1 MTSQS
6 SNRLDPDGE
15 PSPLRDPA
23 RWPELIEGVRP
34 DAFLVV
40 IASAMSKSLRE
51 HCAPEDIWQE
61 TLAQAWNARE
71 QHVWQG
77 DAAFRA
83 WLFEIARNRIRDAVR
98 RIGADKRGAGRRDRR
113 ISDGDGAQSSSTSG
127 VVPPD
132 SLTPSRILMHAER
145 AAAMERALASLPSDL
160 EPVVRMHLLEELTMD
175 AIAERLGIDVS
186 AAWRKYRKGA
196 ELYSKRMSDWS
207 GGSGTTH

>member
-6 SNRLDPDGE
+6 SNRPDSAGE

-61 TLAQAWNARE
+61 TLAQAWSARK
-71 QHVWQG
+71 QHQWQG
-77 DAAFRA
+77 KAAFRA

-98 RIGADKRGAGRRDRR
+98 RIETEKRGGGRAEQRFVAPASEPAS
-113 ISDGDGAQSSSTSG
+113 SDLDLQ
-127 VVPPD
+127 PPD
-132 SLTPSRILMHAER
+132 SVTPSRIAMHAER
-145 AAAMERALASLPSDL
+145 AAAMQRALAALPPEV
-160 EPVVRMHLLEELTMD
+160 EPIVRLHLLEEVTMEEV
-175 AIAERLGIDVS
+175 ARQLGISVS
-186 AAWRKYRKGA
+186 SAWRRFRRGV
-196 ELYSKRMSDWS
+196 ELYSKAMSDWS
-207 GGSGTTH
+207 GGSSSSF